1 MKTFNEEFIWVI
13 LALFGGLARYLDTYL
28 KGSEIFSIGR
38 MIATIIVCGFSGFMV
53 AELMLLLYP
62 NWALWSAGIGGYAG
76 VEALNFLFTFWKSKI
91 NVIQQASNDDDKKDK
106 H

>member
-28 KGSEIFSIGR
+28 KGSEIFSISR

-76 VEALNFLFTFWKSKI
+76 VEALNALFSFWKSKI
-91 NVIQQASNDDDKKDK
+91 NVIQQVKDDKNENN